1 MPSVDELLERA
12 ESQIVDDILYIDIE
26 SRQIQVPSTEIL
38 FGVENDKKAERKV
51 FRCSKKVGNGLD
63 LENAN
68 IYINYQNAN
77 GEKDSYVVLDKKVEN
92 EDITFSWELGKN
104 VTLYKGTLHFI
115 VCAKW
120 SKDGVVTNEWNTTL
134 ADGTSLQGL
143 NADEQ
148 IQEEKKDIL
157 EQLLQMYE
165 VNVKKTLVYN
175 SIKRAIK
182 LEG

>member
-1 MPSVDELLERA
+1 MPSVDELLEQA
-12 ESQIVDDILYIDIE
+12 ESQIVDDTLYIDVE

-38 FGVENDKKAERKV
+38 FGVENDKKAERKY
-51 FRCSKKVGNGLD
+51 FRCPKKVGNNLD

-68 IYINYQNAN
+68 IYVNYQNAN
-77 GEKDSYVVLDKKVEN
+77 GEKDSYIVLDKKVEN

-104 VTLYKGTLHFI
+104 VTLYKGTIHFV

-120 SKDGVVTNEWNTTL
+120 SKDGVVQNQWNTTL

-157 EQLLQMYE
+157 EQLLQLFE
-165 VNVKKTLVYN
+165 SNVKKALVYN
-175 SIKRAIK
+175 VAERAIK